1 MQTEAEKKL
10 VAGLLGKLYVSPT
23 SSEEKLRESYGIV
36 SEAVEEGLVTDTTG
50 RNALYKIHV
59 SLGKIVNSLEEQRPA
74 QNRDGRSTSE
84 TAERSTPEEAEA
96 EAEAEEPEEPEPEA
110 EEPEEAEE
118 QDEQDEPVVK
128 SSRSRGNPKIKR
140 EESSDDEGTVIPEH
154 RDDESLVELSDGDT
168 KMEDV
173 Y

>member
-1 MQTEAEKKL
+1 M
-10 VAGLLGKLYVSPT
+10 SPT

-96 EAEAEEPEEPEPEA
+96 EEPEEPEPEA
-110 EEPEEAEE
+110 EEAEEAEE
-118 QDEQDEPVVK
+118 QEEQEEPEEPVVK
-128 SSRSRGNPKIKR
+128 SSRSRGNPKIKK

-154 RDDESLVELSDGDT
+154 RDDESIVELSDEDT

>member
-1 MQTEAEKKL
+1 M
-10 VAGLLGKLYVSPT
+10 SPT

-96 EAEAEEPEEPEPEA
+96 EEPEEPEPEA
-110 EEPEEAEE
+110 EEADEAEE
-118 QDEQDEPVVK
+118 PEEPEEPVVK
-128 SSRSRGNPKIKR
+128 PSRSRGKPKIKK

>member
-96 EAEAEEPEEPEPEA
+96 ETEEPEAEPEA
-110 EEPEEAEE
+110 EEAEE
-118 QDEQDEPVVK
+118 EEEPEEQDEPVVK
-128 SSRSRGNPKIKR
+128 SSRTRGNPKIKK

-154 RDDESLVELSDGDT
+154 RDDESLVELSDEDT

>member
-1 MQTEAEKKL
+1 M
-10 VAGLLGKLYVSPT
+10 SPT

-96 EAEAEEPEEPEPEA
+96 EAEAEEPEAEPEA
-110 EEPEEAEE
+110 EEAEE
-118 QDEQDEPVVK
+118 EEEPEEQDEPVVK
-128 SSRSRGNPKIKR
+128 SSRTRGNPKIKK

-154 RDDESLVELSDGDT
+154 RDDESLVELSDEDT

>member
-1 MQTEAEKKL
+1 
-10 VAGLLGKLYVSPT
+10 VSPT

-74 QNRDGRSTSE
+74 QTRDGRSASE
-84 TAERSTPEEAEA
+84 PAERSTPED
-96 EAEAEEPEEPEPEA
+96 AEEAEEPEPEA
-110 EEPEEAEE
+110 EPEAEEAEE
-118 QDEQDEPVVK
+118 AEEEEEPEEPVAPVVK
-128 SSRSRGNPKIKR
+128 PSRTRGRPKIKR
-140 EESSDDEGTVIPEH
+140 EETSDDEGTVIPDH
-154 RDDESLVELSDGDT
+154 RDELVEDLLSDEDT

>member
-1 MQTEAEKKL
+1 M
-10 VAGLLGKLYVSPT
+10 SPT

-96 EAEAEEPEEPEPEA
+96 ETEEPEAEPEA
-110 EEPEEAEE
+110 EEAEE
-118 QDEQDEPVVK
+118 EEEPEEQDEPVVK
-128 SSRSRGNPKIKR
+128 SSRTRGNPKIKK

-154 RDDESLVELSDGDT
+154 RDDESLVELSDEDT

>member
-1 MQTEAEKKL
+1 M
-10 VAGLLGKLYVSPT
+10 SPT

-96 EAEAEEPEEPEPEA
+96 DEPEEPEPEA

-118 QDEQDEPVVK
+118 AEEPEEQEEQEEPVVK
-128 SSRSRGNPKIKR
+128 PSRTRGHPKIKK
-140 EESSDDEGTVIPEH
+140 EESSDDEGTVIPQH

>member
-1 MQTEAEKKL
+1 M
-10 VAGLLGKLYVSPT
+10 
-23 SSEEKLRESYGIV
+23 
-36 SEAVEEGLVTDTTG
+36 TDTTG

-84 TAERSTPEEAEA
+84 TAENSTPE

-110 EEPEEAEE
+110 EEAEEAEE
-118 QDEQDEPVVK
+118 PEEQEEPVVK
-128 SSRSRGNPKIKR
+128 PSRSRGNPKIKK